1 MIQIPTRMRGMLLL
15 PALLSLAPPLPAQTV
30 AAAPAAAQTAAQA
43 VDPSLASV
51 DSLFAATYPAA
62 GPGAV
67 VLVAR
72 DGRVL
77 MRKAY
82 GMADVEL
89 GVPMRPENVLRL
101 GSITKQFTAV
111 GVLMLVDE
119 GKLSLGDEITR
130 FFPDYPTHGRH
141 ITVEHLLTHTSG
153 IRSYTSIPA
162 WQPLQRSDVTPAQ
175 LVAVFRDQPMDFA
188 PGEDW
193 RYNNSGYALLGA
205 IIEKVSGQPYADYL
219 RTRIFE
225 PLGMRDTRV
234 ETHAALIPRRAHGYA
249 MGAGRAITNADYISM
264 THPYAAG
271 ALVSTVDDLF
281 RWGQA
286 VAAGQMLKP
295 GTWRRAFTPYR
306 LADGR
311 GAGYGYGWFVSRLAG
326 QPTLEHGGD
335 IDGFSSDG
343 VWIPSAKL
351 QVFVLS
357 NVERSF
363 ADPARMSA
371 RIAERVLGVDPAAT
385 AAAVAVPE
393 AVLSEYVGVYRNQ
406 GEPRV
411 VTREG
416 TRLFAQRGRAPRQ
429 ELRALGNDEFAFASG
444 TQLTFV
450 RAGGRVTGLR
460 MRPRLGPGE
469 VVPRTAETPE
479 SATAAPAARV
489 AVTPE
494 ALDAFV
500 GEYELAPTFIITV
513 RREGTT
519 LLARATGQNEL
530 TLVPQTETR
539 FAVQQVDATIEFERD
554 AAGKVTR
561 LQLIQN
567 GRTMPGPRIR

>member
-1 MIQIPTRMRGMLLL
+1 MIQVPFRIRRWAVL
-15 PALLSLAPPLPAQTV
+15 PALAALAHPFPAPALRAQ
-30 AAAPAAAQTAAQA
+30 AAAATPAAAQV

-51 DSLFAATYPAA
+51 DSAFAATYPAG

-82 GMADVEL
+82 GMADLEL
-89 GVPMRPENVLRL
+89 GVPMRPEHVLRL
-101 GSITKQFTAV
+101 GSMTKQFTAV

-119 GKLSLGDEITR
+119 GKLSLDDDVTK

-162 WQPLQRSDVTPAQ
+162 WQAAQRTDMTPAQ

-205 IIEKVSGQPYADYL
+205 IIEKVSGQSYADYL
-219 RTRIFE
+219 RARIFE

-234 ETHAALIPRRAHGYA
+234 ETQALIPRRAHGYA
-249 MGAGRAITNADYISM
+249 VGTGRVVANAGYISM
-264 THPYAAG
+264 TGPYAAG

-286 VAAGQMLKP
+286 VAAGRMLRP
-295 GTWRRAFTPYR
+295 ETWRRAFTPFR

-311 GAGYGYGWFVSRLAG
+311 DSGYGYGWFIGRLAG
-326 QPTLEHGGD
+326 QPTREHGGD

-371 RIAERVLGVDPAAT
+371 RIAERVLGVPAAP
-385 AAAVAVPE
+385 AAADVPAAALDE
-393 AVLSEYVGVYRNQ
+393 LVGVYRAGQ
-406 GEPRV
+406 GDPRV

-416 TRLFAQRGRAPRQ
+416 TRLFVQRGRAPRQ
-429 ELRALGNDEFAFASG
+429 EVRALGNDEFAFASG
-444 TQLTFV
+444 TRVTFL
-450 RAGGRVTGLR
+450 RAGGRVTGLQVH
-460 MRPRLGPGE
+460 PRLGPDDLAAA
-469 VVPRTAETPE
+469 RTAETPGA
-479 SATAAPAARV
+479 ATAAPTARV
-489 AVTPE
+489 AVAPE
-494 ALDAFV
+494 LLDAYV
-500 GEYELAPTFIITV
+500 GDYELAPGFILTV
-513 RREGTT
+513 HREGAT
-519 LLARATGQNEL
+519 LMARATGQQET
-530 TLVPQTETR
+530 TLLPQTETR

-554 AAGKVTR
+554 AAGKVAR
-561 LQLIQN
+561 LVLTQG
-567 GRTMPGPRIR
+567 GRTIPAQKIR